1 MAYSPHFAVDLGFEV
16 EEGEAE
22 RRPED
27 QGLVPQLFGHE
38 YVERSQHFSYP
49 RGAGEFRI
57 SQPIVNQAA
66 ARPKR
71 SVVDIQ
77 QFKGEDRDD
86 IVEWLETWNRA
97 AVANSW
103 GPNEEKVMLPL
114 YLKGRASQHY
124 RHLQPQVREN
134 VDLLKSELEGH
145 FNSPSQRLHAKNLL
159 GERSQKPNETVA
171 DFYEEVCRLS
181 HRGFSNRS
189 VEFQQEKSLE
199 NFIKGLKPTIKK
211 IFWGDEPESLDEAY
225 QKARTRE
232 LYLSSKKSKLDV
244 RAVELEE
251 EKGRNEAVNAIQGVA
266 DSQMQVLINSMKTI
280 MENQNTLI
288 ALTQQNL
295 QQSVLVP
302 FENKGAG
309 QKKLQA
315 QHFRSDIECWNC
327 GKMGHFRNKCEEPP
341 KPRPGT
347 HNA

>member
-1 MAYSPHFAVDLGFEV
+1 MAYSPHVAVDLGIEMG
-16 EEGEAE
+16 EGEAE
-22 RRPED
+22 GRPED
-27 QGLVPQLFGHE
+27 QGLVPQLFGRE
-38 YVERSQHFSYP
+38 YGERRQDLRYP
-49 RGAGEFRI
+49 AGTGGFQIR
-57 SQPIVNQAA
+57 QPVINQPAV
-66 ARPKR
+66 RPKR
-71 SVVDIQ
+71 SVVDIK
-77 QFKGEDRDD
+77 QFAGEDRDD

-97 AVANSW
+97 AIANSW

-124 RHLQPQVREN
+124 RHLQPEVREN
-134 VDLLKSELEGH
+134 VELLKRELEGH

-171 DFYEEVCRLS
+171 DFYEDVCRLS

-189 VEFQQEKSLE
+189 LEFQQEKSLE

-232 LYLSSKKSKLDV
+232 LYLTSKKSKFDV
-244 RAVELEE
+244 RAVEIEE
-251 EKGRNEAVNAIQGVA
+251 EKRQNEAVNAIQGAA

-288 ALTQQNL
+288 ALTRQNL
-295 QQSVLVP
+295 QQSVFPP

-309 QKKLQA
+309 QKKPQT
-315 QHFRSDIECWNC
+315 QKFRSDIECWNC
-327 GKMGHFRNKCEEPP
+327 RKMGHFRNKCEEPP

-347 HNA
+347 NNA

>member
-1 MAYSPHFAVDLGFEV
+1 MAYSPHVAVDLGFEMG
-16 EEGEAE
+16 ESEAE
-22 RRPED
+22 GRPED

-38 YVERSQHFSYP
+38 YGERRQDLRYP
-49 RGAGEFRI
+49 ASTGGFQIRHPEI
-57 SQPIVNQAA
+57 NQPAV
-66 ARPKR
+66 RPKR

-77 QFKGEDRDD
+77 QFAGDDRDD
-86 IVEWLETWNRA
+86 VVEWLETWNRA
-97 AVANSW
+97 AIANSW

-134 VDLLKSELEGH
+134 IELLKRELESH

-232 LYLSSKKSKLDV
+232 LYLSSKKSKFDV
-244 RAVELEE
+244 RAVEIEE
-251 EKGRNEAVNAIQGVA
+251 EKYQNKEVNAIQGAA

-288 ALTQQNL
+288 ALTRQSL
-295 QQSVLVP
+295 QQSGFSP
-302 FENKGAG
+302 FDNKGAG
-309 QKKLQA
+309 QKKPQT
-315 QHFRSDIECWNC
+315 HNFRSDIECWNC